1 MTKDQ
6 ALKLWRRGIVC
17 VLVLVCQFGYA
28 QHKKPKV
35 DTSFASS
42 ATIIDLTSGKEK
54 IIKLDQ
60 EFDFYYKQ
68 LFTTNASGLL
78 KTNKKLKITD
88 SWEKVVAASN
98 SDENVNIGYGTY
110 HARVVVPENFKND
123 LSLFVPSLKTSY
135 KLYING
141 NLWLYEGNVATSK
154 EQSVPVYRTRIGYPL
169 AVADTIDFVLQVSNY
184 EHARAGG
191 SDYFLIGN
199 HADIINHHNTAI
211 LKSGILGGC
220 LIMASIFFICL
231 YLFRK
236 GDTVGLY
243 FAFFTLLF
251 AFRVFSS
258 GFYTIPF
265 AFPWMGFVMAE
276 KLDYITLPLPAI
288 AYALYLRKLFPS
300 EAKSMV
306 LKTIIAI
313 ESIFAAIIV
322 FTPLIVH
329 STLLLPII
337 CSLLLSLTVSLYVF
351 YRARRRKEPGAG
363 LGFVSFLFFALLV
376 VIAILQQFNINLS
389 NDYIEFLCF
398 LGFFVFQSAV
408 LIQRFAYQIKAA
420 NADTERNLELKTTFV
435 RTMSHEI
442 RTPLNGL
449 IGITQLLQ
457 QDKST
462 LTPQQQEY
470 IDTLH
475 FSSNNLLNIVNDIL
489 DYEKLDAKKYVFEK
503 EPIELQQLMQ
513 HAFNTFKKTAEQKG
527 VDYNFVY
534 DGWIPPLLSGDSTR
548 LVQVI
553 HNLISNAIKFT
564 KKGTVAL
571 HVSLKQTDGKTA
583 EVLFEVMDT
592 GMGIDKQFL
601 NRLKEPFA
609 QADSSINRNYGGT
622 GLGLAIS
629 SKILNQMRSN
639 LQAKSTL
646 GQGSTFSFV
655 VAFDIIKRAEMIES
669 TASAANSITFKGKK
683 VLLVEDNKV
692 NVIVAKKFLEKWE
705 MSVEV
710 AENGKE
716 AVDKCEA
723 ASYDVILMDLQMPVM
738 DGYEASI
745 KILDKNEK
753 ANIVALT
760 ANLDEQVEMQLV
772 QIGIRHFVSKPF
784 KQTELNAKLTEVLS
798 EV

>member
-1 MTKDQ
+1 MTTNQ
-6 ALKLWRRGIVC
+6 ALKLWQTAIVS
-17 VLVLVCQFGYA
+17 VFVLVCQFGYA
-28 QHKKPKV
+28 QTKKQKV
-35 DTSFASS
+35 DTSLSS
-42 ATIIDLTSGKEK
+42 TTTIIDLSNRKEK
-54 IIKLDQ
+54 LVKLDQ
-60 EFDFYYKQ
+60 DFDFYYKQ

-88 SWEKVVAASN
+88 GWDKAIKATNSN
-98 SDENVNIGYGTY
+98 ENVNIGYGTY
-110 HARVVVPENFKND
+110 HARVVVPENFKSN

-135 KLYING
+135 RLYING
-141 NLWLYEGNVATSK
+141 SLWLREGNVATAK
-154 EQSVPVYRTRIGYPL
+154 EQSVPVYRTRMSEPL
-169 AVADTIDFVLQVSNY
+169 LVSDTIDFVLQISNY

-199 HADIINHHNTAI
+199 HVDILNHHNTAV

-265 AFPWMGFVMAE
+265 AFPWLGFVMAE

-300 EAKSMV
+300 EAKSIV
-306 LKTIIAI
+306 LKSIIAI
-313 ESIFAAIIV
+313 ETVFAVIIV
-322 FTPLIVH
+322 FTPLIIH
-329 STLLLPII
+329 SKLLLPII
-337 CSLLLSLTVSLYVF
+337 CSLLLSLASSLYVF
-351 YRARRRKEPGAG
+351 YRAWGRREPGAG
-363 LGFVSFLFFALLV
+363 LGSISFLFFALLV

-389 NDYIEFLCF
+389 NDYVEFLCF

-462 LTPQQQEY
+462 LTQQQQEY

-503 EPIELQQLMQ
+503 EPIELQQVMQ

-527 VDYNFVY
+527 LEYNFVY

-553 HNLISNAIKFT
+553 HNLISNALKFT

-601 NRLKEPFA
+601 KRLKEPFA

-629 SKILNQMRSN
+629 SKIINQMRSS
-639 LQAKSTL
+639 LQANSTL
-646 GQGSTFSFV
+646 GQGSTFSFL
-655 VAFDIIKRAEMIES
+655 VAFDIIKRAEMIEATTTTS
-669 TASAANSITFKGKK
+669 GPITFKGKK

-705 MSVEV
+705 MNVEV

-716 AVDKCEA
+716 AVDKCEV
-723 ASYDVILMDLQMPVM
+723 ASYDLILMDLQMPVM
-738 DGYEASI
+738 DGYEASV

-760 ANLDEQVEMQLV
+760 ANLDEQVERQLV
-772 QIGIRHFVSKPF
+772 QIGIKHFVSKPF
-784 KQTELNAKLTEVLS
+784 KQTELNAKLTEVLGDT
-798 EV
+798 